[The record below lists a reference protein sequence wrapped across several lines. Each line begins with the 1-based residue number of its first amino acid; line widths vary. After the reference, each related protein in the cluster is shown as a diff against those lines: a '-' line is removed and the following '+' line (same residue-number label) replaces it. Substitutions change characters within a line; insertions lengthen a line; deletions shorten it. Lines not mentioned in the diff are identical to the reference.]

1 MLGVMFDLNT
11 YLNARR
17 VVVDQA
23 LETALPPVD
32 SPPALL
38 HAAMRY
44 CVFTGG
50 KRLRPILALAA
61 SDAVGG
67 EENAAIFAALAV
79 EVLHTYTLIHDDLPC
94 MDDDDERR
102 GQPTAHIKFGEANA
116 VLAADALQALAFG
129 LAARVPSPPPHAPTA
144 LITELASSAHAVV
157 GGQIEDIAATPEN
170 LTPERLHYIHV
181 HKTAF
186 LFRASLR
193 MGAIA
198 GGGDATQVEQLTCFG
213 EQLGLAFQLID
224 DILDAGELA
233 VDPMADP
240 CSSIHLYGETQTRQ
254 MAQAATSAAIE
265 ALAPFGEGA
274 RPLVA
279 TAEHM
284 LARTL

>member
-1 MLGVMFDLNT
+1 MFNLER
-11 YLNARR
+11 YLNERR
-17 VVVDQA
+17 GVVDLA
-23 LETALPPVD
+23 LETALPPVNT
-32 SPPALL
+32 SPALL
-38 HAAMRY
+38 HAAMHY

-67 EENAAIFAALAV
+67 ETNAAIFAALAV

-102 GQPTAHIKFGEANA
+102 GEPTAHIKFGEANA

-129 LAARVPSPPPHAPTA
+129 LAARVPAPPPHEPTA
-144 LITELASSAHAVV
+144 LVTELAAAAQAVV
-157 GGQIEDIAATPEN
+157 GGQIEDIAATPAN
-170 LTPERLHYIHV
+170 LTPDRLHYIHV

-186 LFRASLR
+186 LFRGALR
-193 MGAIA
+193 MGGIA
-198 GGGDATQVEQLTCFG
+198 GGANGPQLEQLTDFG

-233 VDPMADP
+233 EDPLADP
-240 CSSIHLYGETQTRQ
+240 CSSLHLYGEAQTRQ
-254 MAQAATSAAIE
+254 MAADATAAAIE
-265 ALAPFGEGA
+265 AVADLGEAA

>member
-1 MLGVMFDLNT
+1 MLWPMFNLES
-11 YLNARR
+11 YLNERR
-17 VVVDQA
+17 AVVDQA
-23 LETALPPVD
+23 LATALPPVA

-38 HAAMRY
+38 HEMMRY

-67 EENAAIFAALAV
+67 DDNAAIFSALAV

-94 MDDDDERR
+94 MDDDDVRR

-116 VLAADALQALAFG
+116 VLAADALQALSFG
-129 LAARVPSPPPHAPTA
+129 LAARVPAPAPHAPTA
-144 LITELASSAHAVV
+144 LVTELAASSHAVV
-157 GGQIEDIAATPEN
+157 GGQVEDIAATPAN
-170 LTPERLHYIHV
+170 LTPEKLHYIHV

-186 LFRASLR
+186 LFRASVR

-198 GGGDATQVEQLTCFG
+198 GGAELAQLEQLTCFG

-224 DILDAGELA
+224 DILDADDLDA
-233 VDPMADP
+233 DPMADP
-240 CSSIHLYGETQTRQ
+240 CSSIHLYGEAQTRQ
-254 MAQAATSAAIE
+254 MAKDATAAAIE
-265 ALAPFGEGA
+265 ALGSFGDGA
-274 RPLVA
+274 HPLVA

-284 LARTL
+284 LKRTL